1 MRLLLRVVVSG
12 LLATSGVL
20 YLMAAS
26 QRWWPACKLG
36 RFDEPGCVRVQN
48 DDYGYLVPSG
58 PWTPAGD
65 AAQLAGIALVCL
77 AVAVAVLP
85 WLWAPRHV
93 GVALATCVPAAA
105 IALMGVTTWGAG
117 LSGSSVS
124 GAEGWV
130 PLAGIV
136 WCFGLPSV
144 LLIAAVVRMDDG
156 PPGTTRWRVVAA
168 LLLGLANPLADYVI
182 GSAAVGYVS
191 HDYTPWVEAVSAVLL
206 VSAAL
211 VTWPSTLGRA
221 PAGGPAPAPHPRD
234 DQLAAT

>member
-1 MRLLLRVVVSG
+1 M
-12 LLATSGVL
+12 
-20 YLMAAS
+20 
-26 QRWWPACKLG
+26 
-36 RFDEPGCVRVQN
+36 
-48 DDYGYLVPSG
+48 
-58 PWTPAGD
+58 
-65 AAQLAGIALVCL
+65 
-77 AVAVAVLP
+77 
-85 WLWAPRHV
+85 
-93 GVALATCVPAAA
+93 ATCVPAAA

-144 LLIAAVVRMDDG
+144 LLIAAVVRMDDA

-211 VTWPSTLGRA
+211 VTWPSTRGRA